1 MRTLAGCSLRSA
13 LNSHPGWRVF
23 APEVQVHCGVQRQ
36 GWELFR
42 QQVSPMQQTE
52 ETLKSQPGKG
62 ICSPKAMNTFVNN
75 LLVPWRSEVEVKLL
89 SHVRLFATPWT
100 VAYQA
105 SQSME
110 FSRQDYWSGLP
121 FASPEDLHD
130 PGIEP
135 TSPALQAD
143 ALLSEPPGKPKRR
156 HTDGP

>member
-105 SQSME
+105 PQSME
-110 FSRQDYWSGLP
+110 FSRQEYWNGLP
-121 FASPEDLHD
+121 TWPPSKRTCHSPHAWVVGREGTKM
-130 PGIEP
+130 P
-135 TSPALQAD
+135 SR
-143 ALLSEPPGKPKRR
+143 LSNCLWMRM
-156 HTDGP
+156 